1 MNASVIFAP
10 LNVESYRCID
20 FEAVEKSMNMNDDL
34 YSRCQANLSIL
45 QDYASVKYNEI
56 TNL

>member
-1 MNASVIFAP
+1 MNASVIFAS
-10 LNVESYRCID
+10 LHLECCGCINVDTI
-20 FEAVEKSMNMNDDL
+20 EKSKMNDDL
-34 YSRCQANLSIL
+34 YSRCQANLSIS